1 MFSINL
7 SCPANGAAHCH
18 AYSYDLQVQW
28 QFQTRY
34 HTHNRYNQYQLPL
47 LLLIPYNICHIG
59 KTYHALWPCAHLNI
73 EYQQTVCCT
82 CHSQNDHHKK
92 AHEYVLVLAIK

>member
-1 MFSINL
+1 MFSMNL
-7 SCPANGAAHCH
+7 CCPANEAAHCH

-34 HTHNRYNQYQLPL
+34 HKHNRYNQYQLPL

-73 EYQQTVCCT
+73 EYQQTVCCI
-82 CHSQNDHHKK
+82 CQNDHHKK
-92 AHEYVLVLAIK
+92 SHEYVLVLAIK